1 MANRLFASLLTPSCS
16 SASAPAPQLADH
28 DALNQAQ
35 EVAHV
40 DMELSSP
47 PSSPPPSAPATP
59 HDSAPASAGPL
70 SVKMEPSSSG
80 SIRPPSSISPSST
93 PALERT
99 SSNHPPASGSGS
111 TPAVQRTS
119 RRRMMPA
126 RLSQVSSL
134 LAGSMLEEELM
145 LLDPASSPSTS
156 AFPQSAP
163 CSNTQSN
170 RVGTA
175 WPPGRN
181 GYDPSSHVKPFTS
194 SSIVVLTSDAQLLAR
209 AVFPNAPPSS
219 TNSPA
224 DVQVKAEKQDTN
236 LSLTPPSES
245 AAPDVTA
252 EFLKSPIPSTSS
264 LVSTLAIKR
273 QQLIET
279 PDFKPRD
286 DILYMPK
293 TRGLRSEAA
302 EDTSDAAYER
312 RHRKP
317 ETAEK
322 RQRKAE
328 VDRLSRDRQKLL
340 SRIEQLKTVEAR
352 MLQPI
357 VVARDQVRAEVSL
370 NDDELTQPEQE
381 TKPLHQRIEDVRNEL
396 LADAYE
402 TLKRYDLLLSTSND
416 AKTASPAPS
425 ALATKSE
432 NATDKA
438 IAASVDDVT
447 ARSQSPR
454 LKIRIKGG
462 RATWETAE
470 SASPTPKHSP
480 APLEKGDM
488 SRRVSGRQPKQRVE
502 SLPTPLTAA
511 AVEAVDD
518 HRRKRRRLS
527 GAHAYHESSVP
538 SARPNGRPQRAAAA
552 AAAVASA
559 RQRLQYAE
567 RSFSDFEYEDE
578 DDEAKSAVEEADAP
592 SSHSSH
598 RGSSTRRPSH
608 NLRRSPVKTRDHRS
622 ASASSSTSTASSI
635 GYMYPTLPDTGSL
648 KISHSLAEI
657 HASDPDANSSPVLA
671 AASIAA
677 LNTPPSK
684 KLRLVLSRSPSAA
697 GLNSETKKAL
707 TEALDSD
714 AEQEAS
720 KSERSRS
727 TGGALTESEAES
739 ILAAFLGTTPLGKSA
754 KAATLAKSTDSST
767 KASSSVA
774 STVVAKPAAAPSSS
788 IPAPAATSISTT
800 PSKRRSTRRETTQS
814 FGEKPPDLLTKTAQF
829 DYTVMGYFRS
839 IDRPGRSSYKEE
851 KGADKDQE

>member
-1 MANRLFASLLTPSCS
+1 
-16 SASAPAPQLADH
+16 
-28 DALNQAQ
+28 
-35 EVAHV
+35 
-40 DMELSSP
+40 
-47 PSSPPPSAPATP
+47 
-59 HDSAPASAGPL
+59 
-70 SVKMEPSSSG
+70 
-80 SIRPPSSISPSST
+80 
-93 PALERT
+93 
-99 SSNHPPASGSGS
+99 
-111 TPAVQRTS
+111 
-119 RRRMMPA
+119 
-126 RLSQVSSL
+126 
-134 LAGSMLEEELM
+134 M

-170 RVGTA
+170 RVGPA
-175 WPPGRN
+175 LPPGRN

-209 AVFPNAPPSS
+209 AVFLNAPPSS

-224 DVQVKAEKQDTN
+224 DVQVKAENQDTN
-236 LSLTPPSES
+236 LSLTPASKS
-245 AAPDVTA
+245 AAPDETA
-252 EFLKSPIPSTSS
+252 GFLKSPIPSTSS

-286 DILYMPK
+286 DTLYMPK

-302 EDTSDAAYER
+302 EDTSDAAYQR

-357 VVARDQVRAEVSL
+357 VVARDQVRAEASA
-370 NDDELTQPEQE
+370 NNEDANQPESE
-381 TKPLHQRIEDVRNEL
+381 TKPLHRRIEDVRNEL
-396 LADAYE
+396 LADAYQ

-432 NATDKA
+432 DTTDKA

-470 SASPTPKHSP
+470 SASPTPKQSP
-480 APLEKGDM
+480 TLLEKGDV
-488 SRRVSGRQPKQRVE
+488 SRRASARQPKQRVE
-502 SLPTPLTAA
+502 SLPPPLTAA
-511 AVEAVDD
+511 AVKAVED

-527 GAHAYHESSVP
+527 GAHANHESSVP

-578 DDEAKSAVEEADAP
+578 DDEAESAVEEADAP

-622 ASASSSTSTASSI
+622 ASASSSTSTVSSTASSI

-657 HASDPDANSSPVLA
+657 HASDPDATSSPVLA

-677 LNTPPSK
+677 LNAPPSK
-684 KLRLVLSRSPSAA
+684 KLKLVLSRSPSAA

-714 AEQEAS
+714 AEQEGS
-720 KSERSRS
+720 KSERPRS
-727 TGGALTESEAES
+727 SGGALTESEAES

-767 KASSSVA
+767 VA
-774 STVVAKPAAAPSSS
+774 STVVAKSAAAPSSS

-814 FGEKPPDLLTKTAQF
+814 FGEKLPDLLTKTAQF

-839 IDRPGRSSYKEE
+839 IDRPGRSSYKED
-851 KGADKDQE
+851 KGADKDEE

>member
-1 MANRLFASLLTPSCS
+1 MRE
-16 SASAPAPQLADH
+16 
-28 DALNQAQ
+28 ALRR
-35 EVAHV
+35 H
-40 DMELSSP
+40 P
-47 PSSPPPSAPATP
+47 PSSPPPSARATP
-59 HDSAPASAGPL
+59 HDSAPTTAGPL

-80 SIRPPSSISPSST
+80 SIRPSST
-93 PALERT
+93 DSSPCTPAPERT
-99 SSNHPPASGSGS
+99 SSNHRPASSS

-145 LLDPASSPSTS
+145 LLDPASSPSTCT
-156 AFPQSAP
+156 FPHNSS
-163 CSNTQSN
+163 CSNVQSN
-170 RVGTA
+170 RVGPA
-175 WPPGRN
+175 LSPGT
-181 GYDPSSHVKPFTS
+181 FC
-194 SSIVVLTSDAQLLAR
+194 SIVVLTSTAQLLAR
-209 AVFPNAPPSS
+209 AVFPNAPSVS
-219 TNSPA
+219 INSPT
-224 DVQVKAEKQDTN
+224 DTHVKAEDQYTN
-236 LSLTPPSES
+236 LSLTPASKS
-245 AAPDVTA
+245 AATDETPGL
-252 EFLKSPIPSTSS
+252 FKSPIPSASS

-286 DILYMPK
+286 DTLYMPK

-352 MLQPI
+352 MLQAI
-357 VVARDQVRAEVSL
+357 VVARDQVRAEASA
-370 NDDELTQPEQE
+370 NDEDASQPEQE
-381 TKPLHQRIEDVRNEL
+381 TRSLHQRIEDVRNEL

-416 AKTASPAPS
+416 AKTASPGPS
-425 ALATKSE
+425 ALASKSE

-447 ARSQSPR
+447 ARSHSPR

-470 SASPTPKHSP
+470 SASPTSKHSP
-480 APLEKGDM
+480 TPLEKSDV
-488 SRRVSGRQPKQRVE
+488 SRRVSARQPKQRVE

-511 AVEAVDD
+511 AVEAVED

-527 GAHAYHESSVP
+527 DAQANHESP
-538 SARPNGRPQRAAAA
+538 ACSARPNGRPQRAAAA

-578 DDEAKSAVEEADAP
+578 DDEAVSAVEEADAHG
-592 SSHSSH
+592 SHSSL

-608 NLRRSPVKTRDHRS
+608 SLRRSPVKTRDHRS
-622 ASASSSTSTASSI
+622 ASASSSTSTVSSTASSI
-635 GYMYPTLPDTGSL
+635 GYMYPTLHDTGSL
-648 KISHSLAEI
+648 KVSHSLADI
-657 HASDPDANSSPVLA
+657 HASDPDAASSPVLA

-677 LNTPPSK
+677 LAAPPSK
-684 KLRLVLSRSPSAA
+684 KLKLVLSRSPSAA
-697 GLNSETKKAL
+697 GLDGETKKAL

-720 KSERSRS
+720 KSERLRPS
-727 TGGALTESEAES
+727 GGALTESEAES
-739 ILAAFLGTTPLGKSA
+739 ILAAFLGTTPLGKSV
-754 KAATLAKSTDSST
+754 KAAALAKSTDPST
-767 KASSSVA
+767 KAA
-774 STVVAKPAAAPSSS
+774 STVASAAVANSAAAPPAIAAPAAAST
-788 IPAPAATSISTT
+788 AAT

-814 FGEKPPDLLTKTAQF
+814 FGEKLPDLLTKTAQF
-829 DYTVMGYFRS
+829 DYTVMGYFHS
-839 IDRPGRSSYKEE
+839 IDRPGRSNRKQGKDDADEE
-851 KGADKDQE
+851 QG